1 MKRNLYKLIKEQ
13 FSLSDLDFSD
23 DEEYND
29 NIFDKNV
36 IDPEK
41 VYNNIINGID
51 VEDEDIQNLD
61 KFVVSLY
68 PVKNNSDL
76 NKIIKYYSLHYPNN
90 SLNWLDV
97 S

>member
-13 FSLSDLDFSD
+13 LSLSDLDFSD

-41 VYNNIINGID
+41 IYNNIINGID
-51 VEDEDIQNLD
+51 IEDEDIQNLD
-61 KFVVSLY
+61 KFVVPLY
-68 PVKNNSDL
+68 PVKNNILSS
-76 NKIIKYYSLHYPNN
+76 II
-90 SLNWLDV
+90 
-97 S
+97 